1 MTWDAQN
8 ASPRRRTSPRAVAIA
23 VATILAV
30 AVGVSAGVASPS
42 SGAGLAGSPRTA
54 SAAQIG
60 NLDFRIER
68 LSGTDRYAAAA
79 AISRRFHPAGSGV
92 VAVASGEAYADGIAA
107 GTLAADGG
115 MPVLFVKRDHIP
127 SVTAAELDR
136 LQPSMIFV
144 FGGPSTISEEIV
156 RELGS
161 NWTDEGVVERIG
173 GADRFEVAAAASA
186 RAFTGPLRTV
196 YVASGRVWPD
206 GLTGGA
212 AAAVDG
218 SPMLLTDTA
227 QLPATTE
234 AELRRLSPGRILLLG
249 GPASVSSTV
258 ADALGQIAPIERVWG
273 ADRYSTALAIA
284 KRVFGSDRPGLMVA
298 TGANYPDAL
307 AGSAAAVV
315 TRGPILL
322 SRDHGLPPGTDA
334 ELTRL
339 GPDTAYLLGGTASV
353 PIEIPRL
360 VQKELGVCWAG
371 FAPPDGRTE
380 VISAVAG
387 VSGQK
392 IANTF
397 DMGGR
402 MTGAADIVRYLI
414 DHQVC
419 TTFFPTSI
427 MADTPEGHDVMALI
441 AAHPEL
447 FEIGNHTVHHCDLV
461 RGGGGSP
468 TAAPC
473 QVPMTDSFVRAE
485 LSDAETVLRGLS
497 GMTVRPYWRPPFGSS
512 DARVQSL
519 ATSVGY
525 PKTMMWSRDTA
536 DWDPGT
542 STADILDAV
551 LNPTPPAGTIVLN
564 HLGGYNTGAALPTII
579 STLRARGVTVTTVS
593 DLMDG

>member
-1 MTWDAQN
+1 MTWDALN
-8 ASPRRRTSPRAVAIA
+8 ASPPRRTSPRAVAIA

-68 LSGTDRYAAAA
+68 LSGIDRYAAAA

-107 GTLAADGG
+107 GTFAADGG

-161 NWTDEGVVERIG
+161 NWTDEGAVERIG

>member
-1 MTWDAQN
+1 M
-8 ASPRRRTSPRAVAIA
+8 
-23 VATILAV
+23 
-30 AVGVSAGVASPS
+30 
-42 SGAGLAGSPRTA
+42 
-54 SAAQIG
+54 
-60 NLDFRIER
+60 DFRIER
-68 LSGTDRYAAAA
+68 LSGIDRYAAAA

-107 GTLAADGG
+107 GTFAADGG

-161 NWTDEGVVERIG
+161 NWTDEGAVERIG